1 MQISNEYKFIFFAVP
16 KTATQSSWRTFRP
29 YVDILDNSHVQP
41 PKVKKEYPELW
52 DSCFKFCFV
61 RNPWDRMVSHYFYY
75 LATIETWHTV
85 LPRMLGGGSEISF
98 QDYLYEHVLMGEPT
112 GPKECN
118 HCKEQ
123 TAWSDYVDYVA
134 RYENYK
140 EEVYNIFNL
149 IGIKEEP
156 KFHLENKTEHKSYSE
171 YYDDKSIMI
180 VYEKFKEDIEMYN
193 YEFGE

>member
-1 MQISNEYKFIFFAVP
+1 MQISNKYKFIFFAVP
-16 KTATQSSWRTFRP
+16 KTGSQSSWKTFRH
-29 YVDILDNSHVQP
+29 YVDIVDNQHVQP

-52 DSCFKFCFV
+52 ASCFKFCFI
-61 RNPWDRMVSHYFYY
+61 RNPWDRMVSHYFYN
-75 LATIETWHTV
+75 LIAGDPLKEK
-85 LPRMLGGGSEISF
+85 MSF
-98 QDYLYEHVLMGEPT
+98 QDYVYEHVLMGEPT
-112 GPKECN
+112 GPKECL

-123 TAWSDYVDYVA
+123 TAWSDHVDYVA

-156 KFHLENKTEHKSYSE
+156 KFHLENKTEHKSYTE

-180 VYEKFKEDIEMYN
+180 VYEKFKEEIERYN